1 MGGIAMDFRMVVVV
15 VVVPPEVGE
24 LCTALVER
32 ITGVLSVD
40 L

>member
-1 MGGIAMDFRMVVVV
+1 MGGIAMDFRMVVV
-15 VVVPPEVGE
+15 PPEVGE
-24 LCTALVER
+24 LCTAFVER